1 MRMSSTIRNY
11 FYYKTGE
18 KRGFMSI
25 SSIARRSA
33 GAILLLA
40 AACSQKAAEPAETAA
55 SQEAYSVI
63 IAGTPVGYMNV
74 DRHGNEYAIDYDF
87 KNNGRGPGFKE
98 TLMVD
103 SAGVPVSWSIA
114 GKTSFGNEVE
124 ETFALNSGKA
134 AWSDATGHGK
144 AEISEP
150 ALYINQF
157 GSPYAAF
164 IQANALLQDGD
175 RAMPALPAG
184 ELRLTEMETLTV
196 TGDGGDE
203 TITTYALSGADL
215 DPDYFILDDENKFF
229 AYITPRFITIR
240 KGYEGE
246 EERLR
251 NLAAKYGAAR
261 YEDIQARYAH
271 RYDGPVRIRNVRLF
285 QPESLD
291 MSAPVS
297 VVIEGD
303 RIVAIEAADA
313 GSDNEVVIDGAGGS
327 LIPGLYDMHG
337 HMGDDDALI
346 NVLAGITSVRDMGNE
361 IDVLEPLREKIESG
375 ALAGPRI
382 SMSGFIEG
390 VSETNNS
397 TGELAT
403 SEEEAVDL
411 VRMYAERG
419 GYHQIKVY
427 SSVKGEWVPA
437 MAAEAHAHGMR
448 VAGHIPAFSTPDEMI
463 EAGYD
468 EITHINQ
475 VMLSWV
481 LGPED
486 DTRTL
491 ARITGM
497 AKFADLDLES
507 EKVQRT
513 INLMVD
519 NNIVVDPTTVIHEF
533 GLLARNGETRI
544 GMADYVDH
552 MPVAVQRGSKVA
564 LLNVADEEEDA
575 AYRAAF
581 DKIIDTLTM
590 MHERGIFIVPGTDL
604 GGAFELHREV
614 ELFQRFGFTPAQAL
628 KRATYDMADY
638 MGFGD
643 SRGAL
648 EPGKLADFFLVPG
661 DPTEDLKA
669 IKSIALVSR
678 GGTVYFPSEIY
689 PEFGIA
695 PFTNVPA
702 VSGD

>member
-1 MRMSSTIRNY
+1 MS
-11 FYYKTGE
+11 F
-18 KRGFMSI
+18 

-33 GAILLLA
+33 GAGVILLLS
-40 AACSQKAAEPAETAA
+40 AACSEKSVEPAEPAAA
-55 SQEAYSVI
+55 QEAYAVI
-63 IAGTPVGYMNV
+63 IAGTPVGYLNV
-74 DRHGNEYAIDYDF
+74 ERTGNDYAIDYDF

-98 TLMVD
+98 SLTLD
-103 SAGVPVSWSIA
+103 NAGVPVSWSIA

-134 AWSDATGHGK
+134 AWSDATGNGQ
-144 AEISEP
+144 AEVSEP
-150 ALYINQF
+150 TLYINQF

-164 IQANALLQDGD
+164 IQANALLQDD
-175 RAMPALPAG
+175 DHAMPALPSG

-196 TGDGGDE
+196 TGEDGDKK
-203 TITTYALSGADL
+203 ITTYALSGADL
-215 DPDYFILDDENKFF
+215 DPDYFILDDENKLF

-240 KGYEGE
+240 KGYEAE

-251 NLAAKYGAAR
+251 NLAADYGAAR
-261 YEDIQARYAH
+261 YEDIQSRYAH
-271 RYDGPVRIRNVRLF
+271 QYDQPVRIKNVRVF
-285 QPESLD
+285 QPETLD
-291 MSAPVS
+291 MSEPVS
-297 VVIEGD
+297 VLVEGD
-303 RIVAIEAADA
+303 KIAAIEAVDA
-313 GSDNEVVIDGAGGS
+313 TGGNEVVIDGAGGS

-375 ALAGPRI
+375 VLAGPRI

-390 VSETNNS
+390 ESETNNS

-403 SEEEAVDL
+403 NEEEAVGL
-411 VRMYAERG
+411 VRMYADRG
-419 GYHQIKVY
+419 GYHQIKIY

-497 AKFADLDLES
+497 AKFADLDLQS

-533 GLLARNGETRI
+533 GLLARNGETRL
-544 GMADYVDH
+544 GVADYVDH

-564 LLNVADEEEDA
+564 LLNVADDADDA

-581 DKIIDTLTM
+581 DTIIDTLTM
-590 MHERGIFIVPGTDL
+590 MHERGIFLVPGTDL

-628 KRATYDMADY
+628 KRATYDMANY

-643 SRGAL
+643 SRGAI
-648 EPGKLADFFLVPG
+648 ETGKLADFFLVPG

-678 GGTVYFPSEIY
+678 GGTIYFPSEIY
-689 PEFGIA
+689 PEFGIT
-695 PFTNVPA
+695 PFTDIPT
-702 VSGD
+702 VSGE

>member
-1 MRMSSTIRNY
+1 MSFSSTLRQ
-11 FYYKTGE
+11 
-18 KRGFMSI
+18 SV
-25 SSIARRSA
+25 
-33 GAILLLA
+33 GAALVFSLA
-40 AACSQKAAEPAETAA
+40 AACSQKADTPVDGPKGH
-55 SQEAYSVI
+55 EAYSVI
-63 IAGTPVGYMNV
+63 IAGTNVGYMNV
-74 DRHGNEYAIDYDF
+74 DRSGNDFTVDYDF

-98 TLMVD
+98 SLTLD
-103 SAGVPVSWSIA
+103 SDGVPVSWSIA
-114 GKTSFGNEVE
+114 GNTTFGNEVE

-134 AWSDATGHGK
+134 VWSDATGNGK
-144 AEISEP
+144 AEVSAP
-150 ALYINQF
+150 TLYINQF
-157 GSPYAAF
+157 GSPYAAY
-164 IQANALLQDGD
+164 IQANALLQDSD
-175 RAMPALPAG
+175 LTMPALPAG
-184 ELRLTEMETLTV
+184 ELRLTEMDSLTV
-196 TGDGGDE
+196 TGDGGE
-203 TITTYALSGADL
+203 KAVTTYALSGADL
-215 DPDYFILDDENKFF
+215 DPDYFILDNENKFF

-240 KGYEGE
+240 KGYEAE

-251 NLAAKYGAAR
+251 NLAAEYGAAR
-261 YEDIQARYAH
+261 YEDIQSRYAH
-271 RYDGPVRIRNVRLF
+271 KYDKPVRIQNVRVF
-285 QPESLD
+285 QPETLD
-291 MSAPVS
+291 MSDPVS
-297 VVIEGD
+297 VLIEGEK
-303 RIVAIEAADA
+303 IAAIEAADA
-313 GSDNEVVIDGAGGS
+313 SGDGEVVIDGAGGS

-361 IDVLEPLREKIESG
+361 ITVLEPLREKIESG
-375 ALAGPRI
+375 VLAGPRI

-390 VSETNNS
+390 KSETNNS

-403 SEEEAVDL
+403 TEQEAVDL
-411 VRMYAERG
+411 VNMYADRG
-419 GYHQIKVY
+419 GYHQIKIY

-437 MAAEAHAHGMR
+437 MAKAAHARGMR

-497 AKFADLDLES
+497 AKFADLDLNS
-507 EKVQRT
+507 EKVQKT

-519 NNIVVDPTTVIHEF
+519 NNIVADPTTVIHEF
-533 GLLARNGETRI
+533 GLLGRNGETRA

-590 MHERGIFIVPGTDL
+590 MHERGIFLVPGTDL

-628 KRATYDMADY
+628 KRATYDMAEY
-638 MGFGD
+638 LGFD
-643 SRGAL
+643 DRGAI
-648 EPGKLADFFLVPG
+648 EPGKLADFFIVPG
-661 DPTEDLKA
+661 DPTADIKA

-689 PEFGIA
+689 PEFGIT
-695 PFTNVPA
+695 PFTDVPE
-702 VSGD
+702 VSGNE

>member
-1 MRMSSTIRNY
+1 MS
-11 FYYKTGE
+11 F
-18 KRGFMSI
+18 

-33 GAILLLA
+33 GASLMLA
-40 AACSQKAAEPAETAA
+40 LAACSQKAEAPAQTSAA
-55 SQEAYSVI
+55 HEAYAVI

-74 DRHGNEYAIDYDF
+74 DRTGNELAIDYDF

-98 TLMVD
+98 TLTVNE
-103 SAGVPVSWSIA
+103 AGVPVAWSIA
-114 GKTSFGNEVE
+114 GNTTFGNEVE
-124 ETFALNSGKA
+124 ESYALKGGTA
-134 AWSDATGHGK
+134 TWSDAAGEGN
-144 AEISEP
+144 AAVGEP
-150 ALYINQF
+150 TLYINQF

-164 IQANALLQDGD
+164 IQANALLKDSD
-175 RAMPALPAG
+175 RTMPALPAG
-184 ELRLTEMETLTV
+184 ELRLVEIDTLTV
-196 TGDGGDE
+196 SGEGGDE

-240 KGYEGE
+240 KGYEAE

-251 NLAAKYGAAR
+251 NLAADYGAAR
-261 YEDIQARYAH
+261 YEDIQSRYAH
-271 RYDGPVRIRNVRLF
+271 RYDGPVRIRNVRVF
-285 QPESLD
+285 QPETLD
-291 MSAPVS
+291 MSGPVS

-303 RIVAIEAADA
+303 LIAAIEAADA
-313 GSDNEVVIDGAGGS
+313 SGDNEVVIDGAGGS

-346 NVLAGITSVRDMGNE
+346 NLLAGVTSVRDMGNE

-375 ALAGPRI
+375 VLAGPRI

-390 VSETNNS
+390 KSETNNS

-403 SEEEAVDL
+403 TEEEAVDL
-411 VRMYAERG
+411 VRMYAARG
-419 GYHQIKVY
+419 GYHQIKIY

-437 MAAEAHAHGMR
+437 MAAEAHRLGMR

-497 AKFADLDLES
+497 AKFADLDLS
-507 EKVQRT
+507 SDKVQKT
-513 INLMVD
+513 INLMVE
-519 NNIVVDPTTVIHEF
+519 NGIAADPTTVIHEF
-533 GLLARNGETRI
+533 GLTGRNGETRI
-544 GMADYVDH
+544 GMADYIDH
-552 MPVAVQRGSKVA
+552 MPVAVQRNSKVA
-564 LLNVADEEEDA
+564 LLNVADDAEDA

-581 DKIIDTLTM
+581 DKVIETLTM
-590 MHERGIFIVPGTDL
+590 MHERGIFLVPGTDM

-614 ELFQRFGFTPAQAL
+614 ELFQRFGFTPAEAL
-628 KRATYDMADY
+628 RRATYDMADY
-638 MGFGD
+638 LGFD
-643 SRGAL
+643 DRGAI
-648 EPGKLADFFLVPG
+648 ESGKLADFFLVPG

-669 IKSIALVSR
+669 IKTIALVSR
-678 GGTVYFPSEIY
+678 GGTIYYPSEIY
-689 PEFGIA
+689 PEFGIT
-695 PFTNVPA
+695 PFTNVPE
-702 VSGD
+702 VSGE